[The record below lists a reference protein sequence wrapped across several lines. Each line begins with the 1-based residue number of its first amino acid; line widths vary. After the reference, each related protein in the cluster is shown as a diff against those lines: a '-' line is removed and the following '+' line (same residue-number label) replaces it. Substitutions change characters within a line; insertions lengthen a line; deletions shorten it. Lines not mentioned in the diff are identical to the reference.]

1 MPDSGGLATAGAFK
15 DFCVLVQLTVYKG
28 TLSCF
33 RFLKVKHTRKK
44 CLILGQ
50 ATKTLIDTGC

>member
-1 MPDSGGLATAGAFK
+1 MPDSGGLATAEAFK

-33 RFLKVKHTRKK
+33 RFLKVKHARKN
-44 CLILGQ
+44 
-50 ATKTLIDTGC
+50 A